1 MYLKEC
7 RQGLPFSF
15 KSGRISLEIHLTI
28 SHQLSIIFY
37 LMEIIVFDIFRPMYV
52 THKSHVFPFPT
63 ILVLRDI
70 WVYIC
75 FSNCCNMT
83 SNIKASVG
91 DTFSLITTFRVL
103 DINPDHIHVRF
114 RRCFNDIRLGCENS
128 AIENMSGLNDP
139 LNNVCYY
146 EEVSIFNIIRYIQ
159 NLEIIF

>member
-1 MYLKEC
+1 
-7 RQGLPFSF
+7 
-15 KSGRISLEIHLTI
+15 
-28 SHQLSIIFY
+28 
-37 LMEIIVFDIFRPMYV
+37 
-52 THKSHVFPFPT
+52 
-63 ILVLRDI
+63 
-70 WVYIC
+70 
-75 FSNCCNMT
+75 MT
-83 SNIKASVG
+83 SNIKASVD